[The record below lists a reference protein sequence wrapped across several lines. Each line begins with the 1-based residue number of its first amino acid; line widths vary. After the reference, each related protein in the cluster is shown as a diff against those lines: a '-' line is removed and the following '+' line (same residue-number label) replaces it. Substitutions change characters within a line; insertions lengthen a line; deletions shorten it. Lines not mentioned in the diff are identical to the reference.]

1 MRVVVLGASGGCG
14 KHMVSEAR
22 RRGHDVVAVGRASSS
37 IDAVEGVEVRRG
49 ELTDV
54 AFLTEAFTGADAVL
68 SGLGPR
74 IRGLAPWN
82 KPEIPGFPEKS
93 ARAVVEAAKAAG
105 VKRIVVV
112 SAGGAGDSYEA
123 MPGFFRTM
131 IKTTALKHAY
141 RELGAMEQV
150 YLSSGLDVVIARP
163 TGLTDEPATGQAVVV
178 KAFAGRPSIP
188 RADVALWMLDQLE
201 GEPTEIAPMI
211 TVTGAA

>member
-1 MRVVVLGASGGCG
+1 MLTQA
-14 KHMVSEAR
+14 KE
-22 RRGHDVVAVGRASSS
+22 RGHDVVAVGRASSD
-37 IDAVEGVEVRRG
+37 IPAVDGVEVKRG
-49 ELTDV
+49 DLSD
-54 AFLTEAFTGADAVL
+54 AGFLTEAFAGADAVL

-74 IRGLAPWN
+74 IRGLGPWN
-82 KPEIPGFPEKS
+82 KPEVAGFPEKS
-93 ARAVVEAAKAAG
+93 ARAVVDAAKRAG
-105 VKRIVVV
+105 IKRLVVV

-150 YLSSGLDVVIARP
+150 YLKSGLDVVIARP
-163 TGLTDEPATGQAVVV
+163 TGLTDEPATGKTVVV
-178 KAFAGRPSIP
+178 TAFAGRPSIP
-188 RADVALWMLDQLE
+188 RADVAMWMLDQLE